1 MMVAGFWFVLSFIYI
16 FHVPVFGVGI
26 ESMVSGF
33 ILFIWGLRSTFYSHL
48 LRSKTFY
55 VSFVLVL
62 GMLFLGLVWTSISGF
77 DFQFVSPLVKN
88 VLALFFAAGL
98 VSSGYQVFKE
108 RITLAFLWLFLVQIG
123 YIWVGILSPDL
134 TIDLQLYMHGSSY
147 ERFSFNYSGQ
157 RGLGLAGGLAFGL
170 ASSASA
176 FLVFLLL
183 ILQKQ
188 GPKFDILGPIL
199 LLVSIVPLISIGRS
213 SIVGIGL
220 ALVFVVTYSSRRL
233 LSIALFLLPMGGFL
247 VYFLQAVNIDNIA
260 DLAILGR
267 FLEYGAEPLINY
279 LLMGEV
285 STTSTTALQ
294 GMYFELTSGT
304 LVHGDGVYYNSDGSY
319 YGHTDSGYM
328 RFALFFGLPMSIT
341 IYAFYSYFLWT
352 VASVSGNRILV
363 FSLLFTLAFVLQIK
377 GDVVAYGV
385 DLTSILFTFAFH
397 FWAQEKFHWRAKI
410 PIKLVNGIAKV

>member
-1 MMVAGFWFVLSFIYI
+1 MVAGIWFVLSFIYI

-33 ILFIWGLRSTFYSHL
+33 ILFIWGLRSSFYSHL
-48 LRSKTFY
+48 LRSKIFF

-77 DFQFVSPLVKN
+77 DPQFLSPLIKN
-88 VLALFFAAGL
+88 FLALMLSAGL

-108 RITLAFLWLFLVQIG
+108 RITLAFLWLFLVQVG
-123 YIWVGILSPDL
+123 YIWAGILSPDL

-147 ERFSFNYSGQ
+147 ERFSSNYSGQ

-176 FLVFLLL
+176 FLLFLML

-199 LLVSIVPLISIGRS
+199 ILVSVVPLISIGRA
-213 SIVGIGL
+213 SIAGVGL
-220 ALVFVVTYSSRRL
+220 AVLFVLTNSSRRL
-233 LSIALFLLPMGGFL
+233 VSIALFVLPMGGLL
-247 VYFLQAVNIDNIA
+247 VYLAQSVNIGNVA
-260 DLAILGR
+260 DITILGR

-279 LLMGEV
+279 LTVGEF
-285 STTSTTALQ
+285 STSSTTALQ
-294 GMYFELTSGT
+294 EMYFELPSST

-328 RFALFFGLPMSIT
+328 RFALFFGLPISIT
-341 IYAFYSYFLWT
+341 IYVFYTYFLWT
-352 VASVSGNRILV
+352 LASVFGNRIFV
-363 FSLLFTLAFVLQIK
+363 FGLLFTLAFILQIK

-385 DLTSILFTFAFH
+385 DLTSVLFMFAFY
-397 FWAQEKFHWRAKI
+397 FWAQEKFRWRDKMPFKTA
-410 PIKLVNGIAKV
+410 NGLR